1 MDAQKGKQVEN
12 VGIHAIEI
20 YFPSTYVAQD
30 DLEVFD
36 KASKGKYTIGLGQET
51 MAFLTDRE
59 DINSI
64 SLTCVKNLLEKN
76 NIIPTQIGKLEV
88 GTETLIDKA
97 KSVKT
102 VLMQLFAS
110 SKNHDIEGV
119 TQMNACY
126 GSTNA
131 LFSVIDWVQS

>member
-1 MDAQKGKQVEN
+1 
-12 VGIHAIEI
+12 
-20 YFPSTYVAQD
+20 
-30 DLEVFD
+30 
-36 KASKGKYTIGLGQET
+36 
-51 MAFLTDRE
+51 MACINDRE

-76 NIIPTQIGKLEV
+76 NIKPTQIGKLEV
-88 GTETLIDKA
+88 GTESLLDKS

-110 SKNHDIEGV
+110 SGNHDIEGV
-119 TQMNACY
+119 STVNACY

-131 LFSVIDWVQS
+131 LFTTIDWV